1 MIQRKF
7 LVGISSL
14 VASLVLVAA
23 FALGWVAIGGANLA
37 QAQGPTQGVGVRSV
51 TVVGEGSVL
60 IEPDIARANIGVE
73 VVQATVQEA
82 VAEAREIMEAVL
94 AALEEAGVAAEDIQT
109 SGYNIWAERNFGG
122 EMGRSSEEQVRYRV
136 SNNVSV
142 TIRDLEGV
150 STVLDAAIDAGANNV
165 YGVSF
170 SLDDPTTIE
179 SEAREKAV
187 ENALTKAE
195 ELAGLTDTE
204 VGAVISISEVI
215 GQGGGYFAG
224 NFAAGARD
232 GLGGGGAGPIAP
244 GQLRLTMQLQITYEL
259 Q

>member
-7 LVGISSL
+7 LVGVSSL

-37 QAQGPTQGVGVRSV
+37 QAQAPSPAAGVRSV
-51 TVVGEGSVL
+51 TVVGEGSVS

-82 VAEAREIMEAVL
+82 VAEAREVMEAVL

-109 SGYNIWAERNFGG
+109 SGYNIWAERHFG
-122 EMGRSSEEQVRYRV
+122 EMSRSNEEQVRYRV

-142 TIRDLEGV
+142 TIRDLEEV
-150 STVLDAAIDAGANNV
+150 SAVLDAAIDAGANNI
-165 YGVSF
+165 YGVNF
-170 SLDDPTTIE
+170 GLDDPTTVE

-187 ENALTKAE
+187 ENALAKAE
-195 ELAGLTDTE
+195 ELAGLTGTE
-204 VGAVISISEVI
+204 IGAVISISEVI
-215 GQGGGYFAG
+215 GQGGGYFGG
-224 NFAAGARD
+224 NFAASARD

>member
-1 MIQRKF
+1 MIQQKF

-37 QAQGPTQGVGVRSV
+37 QAQAPSPAAGVRSV
-51 TVVGEGSVL
+51 TVVGEGSVS

-82 VAEAREIMEAVL
+82 VAEAREVMEAVL

-109 SGYNIWAERNFGG
+109 SGYNIWAERHFG
-122 EMGRSSEEQVRYRV
+122 EMTRSNEEQVRYRV
-136 SNNVSV
+136 SNNVTV
-142 TIRDLEGV
+142 TIRNLEEV
-150 STVLDAAIDAGANNV
+150 SAVLDAAIDAGANNV

-187 ENALTKAE
+187 ENARTKAE
-195 ELAGLTDTE
+195 ELAGLTGTE
-204 VGAVISISEVI
+204 VGVVISISEVI
-215 GQGGGYFAG
+215 GQGGGYFGG
-224 NFAAGARD
+224 NFAASARD

>member
-1 MIQRKF
+1 MIQQKF

-37 QAQGPTQGVGVRSV
+37 QAQAPSPAAGVRSV
-51 TVVGEGSVL
+51 TVVGEGSVS

-82 VAEAREIMEAVL
+82 VAEAREVMEAVL

-109 SGYNIWAERNFGG
+109 SGYNIWAERHFG
-122 EMGRSSEEQVRYRV
+122 EMTRSNEEQVRYRV
-136 SNNVSV
+136 SNNVTV
-142 TIRDLEGV
+142 TIRNLEEV
-150 STVLDAAIDAGANNV
+150 SAVLDAAIDAGANNV

-187 ENALTKAE
+187 ENARTKAE
-195 ELAGLTDTE
+195 ELAGLTGTE

-215 GQGGGYFAG
+215 GQGGGYFGG
-224 NFAAGARD
+224 NFAMSARD

>member
-7 LVGISSL
+7 LIGVSSL
-14 VASLVLVAA
+14 IASLVLVAA
-23 FALGWVAIGGANLA
+23 FALGWVAVGGANLA
-37 QAQGPTQGVGVRSV
+37 QAQGPTQVVGVRSV
-51 TVVGEGSVL
+51 TVVGEGSVS

-109 SGYNIWAERNFGG
+109 SGYNIWAERHFG
-122 EMGRSSEEQVRYRV
+122 EMSRSNNEEQVRYRV
-136 SNNVSV
+136 SNNVMV
-142 TIRDLEGV
+142 TIRNLEEV
-150 STVLDAAIDAGANNV
+150 SEVLDAAIDAGANNIH
-165 YGVSF
+165 GVNF
-170 SLDDPTTIE
+170 VLDDPTVVE
-179 SEAREKAV
+179 SEARQSAV
-187 ENALTKAE
+187 ENALAKAE
-195 ELAGLTDTE
+195 ELAELTGTE